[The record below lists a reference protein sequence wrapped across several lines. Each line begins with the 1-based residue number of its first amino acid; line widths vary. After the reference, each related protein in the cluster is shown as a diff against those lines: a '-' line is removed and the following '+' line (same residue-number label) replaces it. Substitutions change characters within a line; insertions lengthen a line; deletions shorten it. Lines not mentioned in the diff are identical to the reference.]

1 MEITRVIKSPVLTE
15 KSNDA
20 LGKNVYTFEVD
31 WAANKFQIK
40 RAVEFIFKVK
50 VLSVNTLKV
59 DKQPKSL
66 GRYHGFT
73 NKYKKAFVK
82 LAEGYTIS
90 FYPQEEEKQDKAKVE
105 KEKAEAA
112 KAEKEKTAEKEAKL
126 AEKIAAKKA
135 KKSSVAKE
143 KRRKIIYED

>member
-135 KKSSVAKE
+135 MKSSVAKE
-143 KRRKIIYED
+143 KEEK

>member
-90 FYPQEEEKQDKAKVE
+90 FYPQEEEKQDKAKAE

-143 KRRKIIYED
+143 KEEK

>member
-143 KRRKIIYED
+143 KEEK

>member
-126 AEKIAAKKA
+126 AEKIATKKA

-143 KRRKIIYED
+143 KEEK

>member
-66 GRYHGFT
+66 GYYHGFT

-143 KRRKIIYED
+143 KEEK

>member
-1 MEITRVIKSPVLTE
+1 MEITRVIKNPVLTE

-143 KRRKIIYED
+143 KEEK

>member
-31 WAANKFQIK
+31 WAKTNKFQIK

-126 AEKIAAKKA
+126 AEKIAC
-135 KKSSVAKE
+135 
-143 KRRKIIYED
+143 

>member
-82 LAEGYTIS
+82 LVEGYTIS

-143 KRRKIIYED
+143 KEEK

>member
-50 VLSVNTLKV
+50 VLSVNTLKI

-143 KRRKIIYED
+143 KEEK

>member
-31 WAANKFQIK
+31 WARQTSSKLK
-40 RAVEFIFKVK
+40 EPVEFIFKVK

-73 NKYKKAFVK
+73 NKYKKAFC
-82 LAEGYTIS
+82 
-90 FYPQEEEKQDKAKVE
+90 
-105 KEKAEAA
+105 
-112 KAEKEKTAEKEAKL
+112 
-126 AEKIAAKKA
+126 
-135 KKSSVAKE
+135 
-143 KRRKIIYED
+143 

>member
-31 WAANKFQIK
+31 LAANKFQIK

-143 KRRKIIYED
+143 KEEK

>member
-66 GRYHGFT
+66 GHYHGFT

-143 KRRKIIYED
+143 KEEK

>member
-50 VLSVNTLKV
+50 VLSVNTIKV

-143 KRRKIIYED
+143 KEEK

>member
-1 MEITRVIKSPVLTE
+1 MSKT
-15 KSNDA
+15 
-20 LGKNVYTFEVD
+20 
-31 WAANKFQIK
+31 NKFQIK

-126 AEKIAAKKA
+126 AEKIATKKA

-143 KRRKIIYED
+143 KEEK

>member
-15 KSNDA
+15 KSNEA

-40 RAVEFIFKVK
+40 KAVEFIFKVK

-59 DKQPKSL
+59 DKQPKNL
-66 GRYHGFT
+66 GRFHGFT
-73 NKYKKAFVK
+73 NKFKKAFVK
-82 LAEGYTIS
+82 LAEGYSIS

-105 KEKAEAA
+105 KEKAEAI
-112 KAEKEKTAEKEAKL
+112 KAEKEKNAEKEAKL

-135 KKSSVAKE
+135 KKSSATKE
-143 KRRKIIYED
+143 KEEK

>member
-105 KEKAEAA
+105 KEKAW
-112 KAEKEKTAEKEAKL
+112 
-126 AEKIAAKKA
+126 
-135 KKSSVAKE
+135 SC
-143 KRRKIIYED
+143 

>member
-31 WAANKFQIK
+31 WATNKFQIK

-143 KRRKIIYED
+143 KEEK